1 MKKILITFIILAVF
15 FLIISILVFINSPI
29 LEKIDSKIGKLLF
42 VGNNTLFREVSIFF
56 TSIADPIISTIIV
69 VVLSV
74 VSIMRKKKYDL
85 YLIVIS
91 SGLAIFLSS
100 AIKFL
105 FDKARPVQSL
115 ISEGTASFPSNHSVI
130 SAVLLCFLFYII
142 SDSIKN
148 VYLKNIIKT
157 LVFFVFVFI
166 PLTRIMLG
174 AHFTSDVL
182 AGFGLG
188 LAMYIFTG
196 MLLSVLTG
204 GKADCDVCLKEKNV
218 L

>member
-1 MKKILITFIILAVF
+1 
-15 FLIISILVFINSPI
+15 
-29 LEKIDSKIGKLLF
+29 
-42 VGNNTLFREVSIFF
+42 
-56 TSIADPIISTIIV
+56 
-69 VVLSV
+69 
-74 VSIMRKKKYDL
+74 
-85 YLIVIS
+85 
-91 SGLAIFLSS
+91 
-100 AIKFL
+100 
-105 FDKARPVQSL
+105 
-115 ISEGTASFPSNHSVI
+115 
-130 SAVLLCFLFYII
+130 
-142 SDSIKN
+142 
-148 VYLKNIIKT
+148 
-157 LVFFVFVFI
+157 VFVFI